1 MSAANVLVV
10 EDNDDISYLI
20 RFLLEREGCRVEVA
34 RDGNEAEKMFGS
46 IQPPGLIVLD
56 VMLPY
61 VDGFELLRELRAR
74 QGWAQVPVLMLT
86 AKSQEADIV
95 RALEGGASDYVVKP
109 FKPNELLARVKKLL
123 KEGGP

>member
-20 RFLLEREGCRVEVA
+20 RFLLEREGWRVEIA
-34 RDGNEAEKMFGS
+34 RDGNEAENLIAAM
-46 IQPPGLIVLD
+46 QPPGLIVLD

-61 VDGFELLRELRAR
+61 VDGFELLRQLRAR
-74 QGWAQVPVLMLT
+74 KGWAKVPVLMLT

-109 FKPNELLARVKKLL
+109 FKPNELLARVKRLL